1 MADNVALDVTP
12 VIDVTANKLTLSS
25 TLETI
30 NTILLHGTVS
40 QKIECAHN
48 INVSM
53 YSDDP
58 EAFKKYEKLWLNL
71 KCSVSLF
78 LSQTSIRVIFK
89 AIDV

>member
-1 MADNVALDVTP
+1 MADNIAVDVTP

-40 QKIECAHN
+40 QKVECAHN

-58 EAFKKYEKLWLNL
+58 EAFKKYEKVLV
-71 KCSVSLF
+71 KSKVF
-78 LSQTSIRVIFK
+78 GEFIFVPN
-89 AIDV
+89 IN